1 MEIKHRE
8 YHAHSAL
15 ELSAER
21 KGRITASAVGAILGL
36 SKFATADDV
45 LRRMVRE
52 HFDEEKEFVGNIATR
67 WGHDNE
73 PQAIADSEQFCGKI
87 IAHDFVSCEID
98 GVLCGASPDGVSENN
113 YLVEIKCPYSLRDQF
128 VIAADFLDAHPE
140 YFAQMQWQMICA
152 DKPSCFFVVWT
163 TAGIDFVRVD
173 REDDWL
179 EKNMPRIKAFWD
191 LYKKTIADEELY
203 APMLASNK
211 KEYIEREDDLFVFA
225 ALAYQN
231 AIAEQKAAEEKVEEA
246 RKKLLEICTENTK
259 GAGIT
264 VYQTERKGAVDYRK
278 IPQLDGVDLEQYR
291 KKSTQVWTIK
301 AVEPSPSS

>member
-36 SKFATADDV
+36 SKFATPDDV

-52 HFDEEKEFVGNIATR
+52 HFDKEKEFVGNIATR

-98 GVLCGASPDGVSENN
+98 GVLCGASPDGVMQKGERE
-113 YLVEIKCPYSLRDQF
+113 LVEIKCPYSLRDQS
-128 VIAADFLDAHPE
+128 VIAADFLEAHPE
-140 YFAQMQWQMICA
+140 YYAQIQWQMICA
-152 DKPSCFFVVWT
+152 DKQCCLFVVWT
-163 TAGIDFVRVD
+163 TTGVDFVRVD

-225 ALAYQN
+225 ATAYQN

-264 VYQTERKGAVDYRK
+264 VYKSERKGAVDYKK
-278 IPQLDGVDLEQYR
+278 IPQLEGVDLEQYR
-291 KKSTQVWTIK
+291 KKSAQVWTIK
-301 AVEPSPSS
+301 AGE

>member
-52 HFDEEKEFVGNIATR
+52 HFSAEPEFSGNIATR

-73 PQAIADSEQFCGKI
+73 PQAIYEFAAWRVQNI
-87 IAHDFVSCEID
+87 LPHDFVSCEIE
-98 GVLCGASPDGVSENN
+98 GVPCGASPDGVIEKCEQE
-113 YLVEIKCPYSLRDQF
+113 LVEIKCPYSLREQS
-128 VIAADFLDAHPE
+128 VIAADFLGAHPE
-140 YFAQMQWQMICA
+140 YYAQMQWQMVCA
-152 DKPSCFFVVWT
+152 DKPCCLFVVWT
-163 TAGIDFVRVD
+163 TVGIDCVRVE
-173 REDDWL
+173 READWL
-179 EKNMPRIKAFWD
+179 EKNMPRIKEFWD
-191 LYKKTIADEELY
+191 LYQATIADEKLY
-203 APMLASNK
+203 APHLQSNK
-211 KEYIEREDDLFVFA
+211 KEYAERDDDLFVFA

-231 AIAEQKAAEEKVEEA
+231 AIAEQKAAEERVEEA

-259 GAGIT
+259 GAGVT
-264 VYQTERKGAVDYRK
+264 VYQSERKGAVDYKK
-278 IPQLDGVDLEQYR
+278 IPQLDGVDLDQYR
-291 KKSTQVWTIK
+291 KKSTMVWTVK
-301 AVEPSPSS
+301 VSD

>member
-36 SKFATADDV
+36 SKFATPDDV

-73 PQAIADSEQFCGKI
+73 PKAIADSEQFCGKI

-98 GVLCGASPDGVSENN
+98 GVLCGASPDGVSERN
-113 YLVEIKCPYSLRDQF
+113 YLVEIKCPYSLRDQS
-128 VIAADFLDAHPE
+128 VIAADFLGEHPE
-140 YFAQMQWQMICA
+140 YFAQTQWQMICA
-152 DKPSCFFVVWT
+152 DKQSCLFVVWT
-163 TAGIDFVRVD
+163 TQGIDFVRVE
-173 REDDWL
+173 RESDWL
-179 EKNMPRIKAFWD
+179 DKNMPRIKAFYD
-191 LYKKTIADEELY
+191 LYCETIADEKLY
-203 APMLASNK
+203 APHLQSNK
-211 KEYIEREDDLFVFA
+211 KEYAERDDDLFVFA

-231 AIAEQKAAEEKVEEA
+231 AIAEQKLAEEKVEEA

-259 GAGIT
+259 GAGVT
-264 VYQTERKGAVDYRK
+264 VCQSERKGAVDYKK
-278 IPQLDGVDLEQYR
+278 IPQLEGVDVEQYR
-291 KKSTQVWTIK
+291 KKSTTVWTIK
-301 AVEPSPSS
+301 AESA

>member
-1 MEIKHRE
+1 MKIENRQ
-8 YHAHSAL
+8 YHPQTAL
-15 ELSAER
+15 ELSADR

-98 GVLCGASPDGVSENN
+98 GVLCGASPDGVSERN
-113 YLVEIKCPYSLRDQF
+113 YLVEIKCPYSLRDQS
-128 VIAADFLDAHPE
+128 VIAADFLGEHPE
-140 YFAQMQWQMICA
+140 YFAQTQWQMICA
-152 DKPSCFFVVWT
+152 DRPCCLFVVWT
-163 TAGIDFVRVD
+163 TTGVDFVRVD

-191 LYKKTIADEELY
+191 LFQQTIADEKLY
-203 APMLASNK
+203 APHLQSNK

-231 AIAEQKAAEEKVEEA
+231 AIAEQKLAEEKVEEA

-259 GAGIT
+259 GAGVT
-264 VYQTERKGAVDYRK
+264 VYQSERKGAVDYKK
-278 IPQLDGVDLEQYR
+278 IPQLEGVDLEQYR
-291 KKSTQVWTIK
+291 KKSTTVWTIK
-301 AVEPSPSS
+301 AGE

>member
-1 MEIKHRE
+1 MKIENRQ
-8 YHAHSAL
+8 YHPQSAID
-15 ELSAER
+15 LSEER

-52 HFDEEKEFVGNIATR
+52 HFDVEKEFAGNVATR

-73 PQAIADSEQFCGKI
+73 PQAIADAEQFCGKI
-87 IAHDFVSCEID
+87 TTHDFVSCEIE
-98 GVLCGASPDGVSENN
+98 GVLCGASPDGVTELDE
-113 YLVEIKCPYSLRDQF
+113 LVEIKCPYSLREQS
-128 VIAADFLDAHPE
+128 VIAADFLESHQE
-140 YFAQMQWQMICA
+140 YYAQMQWQMICA

-163 TAGIDFVRVD
+163 TADIDFVRVE
-173 REDDWL
+173 RKADWL

-191 LYKKTIADEELY
+191 LYKQTIADEKLY
-203 APMLASNK
+203 ANMLASNK
-211 KEYIEREDDLFVFA
+211 KEYVEREDDLFVFA
-225 ALAYQN
+225 ATAYQN
-231 AIAEQKAAEEKVEEA
+231 AIAEQKLAEEKVEEA

-264 VYQTERKGAVDYRK
+264 VYQTERKGAVDYKK

-301 AVEPSPSS
+301 AVEPSPCS

>member
-1 MEIKHRE
+1 MEIKNRQ
-8 YHAHSAL
+8 YHPQNSL
-15 ELSAER
+15 ELSVER

-52 HFDEEKEFVGNIATR
+52 HFGAEPEFVGNIATR

-73 PQAIADSEQFCGKI
+73 PQAIHEFAALRVQNI
-87 IAHDFVSCEID
+87 LPHDFVSCEIE
-98 GVLCGASPDGVSENN
+98 GVLCGASPDGVSEQN
-113 YLVEIKCPYSLRDQF
+113 YLVEIKCPYSLRDQS
-128 VIAADFLDAHPE
+128 VVAADFLGEHPE
-140 YFAQMQWQMICA
+140 YFAQTQWQMICA
-152 DKPSCFFVVWT
+152 DKLCCLFVVWT
-163 TAGIDFVRVD
+163 TTGVDFVRVD

-179 EKNMPRIKAFWD
+179 KKNMPRIKAFWD
-191 LYKKTIADEELY
+191 LYKKTIADDELY
-203 APMLASNK
+203 APMIASNK

-259 GAGIT
+259 GAGVT
-264 VYQTERKGAVDYRK
+264 VYQSERKGAVDYKK
-278 IPQLDGVDLEQYR
+278 IPQLEGVDLEQYR
-291 KKSTQVWTIK
+291 KKSAQVWTIK
-301 AVEPSPSS
+301 AGE

>member
-1 MEIKHRE
+1 
-8 YHAHSAL
+8 
-15 ELSAER
+15 
-21 KGRITASAVGAILGL
+21 
-36 SKFATADDV
+36 
-45 LRRMVRE
+45 MVRE

-98 GVLCGASPDGVSENN
+98 GVLCGASPDGVSERN
-113 YLVEIKCPYSLRDQF
+113 YLVEIKCPYSLRDQS
-128 VIAADFLDAHPE
+128 VIAADFLGEHPE
-140 YFAQMQWQMICA
+140 YFAQTQWQMICA
-152 DKPSCFFVVWT
+152 DRPCCLFVVWT
-163 TAGIDFVRVD
+163 TTGVDFVRVD

-191 LYKKTIADEELY
+191 LYKKTIADDELY

-211 KEYIEREDDLFVFA
+211 KEYIGREDDLFVFA

-264 VYQTERKGAVDYRK
+264 VYQTERKGAVDYKK
-278 IPQLDGVDLEQYR
+278 IPQLEGVDLEQYR

-301 AVEPSPSS
+301 AGE

>member
-1 MEIKHRE
+1 MKIENRQ
-8 YHAHSAL
+8 YHPQTAL
-15 ELSAER
+15 ELSADR

-98 GVLCGASPDGVSENN
+98 GVLCGASPDGVTELDE
-113 YLVEIKCPYSLRDQF
+113 LVEIKCPYSLREQS
-128 VIAADFLDAHPE
+128 VIAADFLESHPE
-140 YFAQMQWQMICA
+140 YYAQMQWQMICA
-152 DKPSCFFVVWT
+152 DKQSCLFVVWT
-163 TAGIDFVRVD
+163 TQGIDFVRVE
-173 REDDWL
+173 RESDWL
-179 EKNMPRIKAFWD
+179 DKNMPRIKAFYD
-191 LYKKTIADEELY
+191 LFQQTIADEKLY
-203 APMLASNK
+203 APHLQSNK
-211 KEYIEREDDLFVFA
+211 KEYAERDDDLFVFA

-231 AIAEQKAAEEKVEEA
+231 AIAEQKAAEERVEEA

-259 GAGIT
+259 GAGVT
-264 VYQTERKGAVDYRK
+264 VYQSERKGAVDYKK

-291 KKSTQVWTIK
+291 KKSTMVWTVK
-301 AVEPSPSS
+301 VE

>member
-52 HFDEEKEFVGNIATR
+52 HFSAEPEFTGNIATR
-67 WGHDNE
+67 WGHENE
-73 PQAIADSEQFCGKI
+73 PQAIDDFMFWRAENVLP
-87 IAHDFVSCEID
+87 HDFVSCEIE
-98 GVLCGASPDGVSENN
+98 GVLCGASPDGVMQKGERE
-113 YLVEIKCPYSLRDQF
+113 LVEIKCPYSLRDQS
-128 VIAADFLDAHPE
+128 VIAADFLEAHPE
-140 YFAQMQWQMICA
+140 YYAQIQWQMICA
-152 DKPSCFFVVWT
+152 DKQSCLFVVWT
-163 TAGIDFVRVD
+163 TQGIDFVRVE
-173 REDDWL
+173 RESDWL
-179 EKNMPRIKAFWD
+179 DKNMPRIKAFYD
-191 LYKKTIADEELY
+191 LYCETIADEKLY
-203 APMLASNK
+203 APHLQSNK
-211 KEYIEREDDLFVFA
+211 KEYAERDDDLFVFA

-231 AIAEQKAAEEKVEEA
+231 AIAEQKAAEERVEEA

-264 VYQTERKGAVDYRK
+264 VYQSERKGSVDYKK
-278 IPQLDGVDLEQYR
+278 IPQLEGVDLEQYR
-291 KKSTQVWTIK
+291 KKSTTVWTIK
-301 AVEPSPSS
+301 AESS

>member
-36 SKFATADDV
+36 SKFATPDDV

-98 GVLCGASPDGVSENN
+98 GVLCGASPDGVTELDE
-113 YLVEIKCPYSLRDQF
+113 LVEIKCPYSLREQS
-128 VIAADFLDAHPE
+128 VIAADFLESHPE
-140 YFAQMQWQMICA
+140 YYAQMQWQMICA
-152 DKPSCFFVVWT
+152 DKQSCLFVVWT
-163 TAGIDFVRVD
+163 TTGVDFVRVE
-173 REDDWL
+173 RESDWL
-179 EKNMPRIKAFWD
+179 DKNMPRIKAFYD
-191 LYKKTIADEELY
+191 LFQQTIADEKLY
-203 APMLASNK
+203 APHLQSNK
-211 KEYIEREDDLFVFA
+211 KEYAERDDDLFVFA
-225 ALAYQN
+225 ALAYQD
-231 AIAEQKAAEEKVEEA
+231 AVAEQKTAEEKVEEA

-259 GAGIT
+259 GAGVT
-264 VYQTERKGAVDYRK
+264 VYQSERKGAVDYKK
-278 IPQLDGVDLEQYR
+278 IPQLEGVDLEQYR
-291 KKSTQVWTIK
+291 KKSTMVWTVK
-301 AVEPSPSS
+301 VSD